1 MHKYT
6 KPLTFLHKY
15 TFLTSGG
22 HSAEGTVL
30 LLGAKKKFPSCD
42 GNFSAVRTGNVLLP
56 LITIWLRAIWIF

>member
-6 KPLTFLHKY
+6 KPLAFLHKY

-22 HSAEGTVL
+22 RSTEGTVL

-42 GNFSAVRTGNVLLP
+42 GNFFGGAYETRTRDPMRDRHV
-56 LITIWLRAIWIF
+56 F